1 MAEQEGYEL
10 EVTVSLRYKA
20 NPKNYIVADNGDDI
34 TAYEL
39 ARKDAANFTEDF
51 DALMNMLADEPD
63 TTVTVAPVLHLE

>member
-1 MAEQEGYEL
+1 MAQEGYEL
-10 EVTVSLRYKA
+10 KVTVELVYKA
-20 NPKNYIVADNGDDI
+20 DPKNYIVADNGDDI